1 MDHPRAH
8 AAPASAPAATRRNRT
23 LLAGLAAL
31 LLAVVTGCSDSVP
44 TAPTSEP
51 TTAPPSPSP
60 TPPPTAEPTAEPAA
74 ALGNHAVSAG
84 HPAAVDA
91 GMQVLD
97 AGGSAVDAAV
107 ATAFAVAV
115 VEPFASGIGG
125 GGAALVVPT
134 GEGAPQ
140 AYDYREVVAQDGRV
154 PESGTGVPGFVAGMA
169 ALHEDHGELP
179 WSEVVAPAIEL
190 ASDGFEV
197 SDFLALRMRSDYG
210 PDAVG
215 RLEHF
220 SPGGEPLAAGQRL
233 VQENLAAT
241 MRTIAD
247 GGADAFYDGPLT
259 EALTAVD
266 GLDAAS
272 LAAYEVV
279 RTEPVEGAF
288 GDHRVLA
295 AAPPLPGAGLVQ
307 MLQVAEAA
315 GVAESEPGS
324 ARYVEQLSRAW
335 QVADRSVDTVVGD
348 PAFVDVPVDELTDPG
363 RNAELAASVL
373 AAGGG
378 DDAGDV
384 VAAPER
390 DVVPGN
396 TTHLTVVDSDGLM
409 VSMTNTIT
417 NFWGSGEMVGGFFLN
432 NQLSRFDSIGST
444 AANEPAPGRRSV
456 SWSLPTVVVDGE
468 GRPVLGIGS
477 PGGRQIPNVLANVIT
492 RWALHGQPLAD
503 AVASPRFILEGST
516 LTTETRPAPGDAAAF
531 ADLGWSVDVVAV
543 EEAVFGSVQALEVD
557 HETGEI
563 AGTADTRREADFA
576 VAQP

>member
-1 MDHPRAH
+1 MDHLLSRA
-8 AAPASAPAATRRNRT
+8 ARPSASAADRRGGTR
-23 LLAGLAAL
+23 LAGLAAL

-51 TTAPPSPSP
+51 TTAPPSSS
-60 TPPPTAEPTAEPAA
+60 PPPPATSEPATEPAA

-134 GEGAPQ
+134 GEGEPQ
-140 AYDYREVVAQDGRV
+140 AYDYREVVARDGRI

-179 WSEVVAPAIEL
+179 WSEVIAPAIEL

-197 SDFLALRMRSDYG
+197 SDFLALRMRSDHG
-210 PDAVG
+210 PAAVG

-233 VQENLAAT
+233 VQEDLAAT

-259 EALTAVD
+259 EALTTVD

-315 GVAESEPGS
+315 GVGGSEPGS

-348 PAFVDVPVDELTDPG
+348 PAFVDVPVDELTDPA
-363 RNAELAASVL
+363 RNAELAADVV
-373 AAGGG
+373 AAGEG
-378 DDAGDV
+378 DGDV

-396 TTHLTVVDSDGLM
+396 TTHLTVVDRDGLM

-417 NFWGSGEMVGGFFLN
+417 SFWGSGEMVGGFFLN

-477 PGGRQIPNVLANVIT
+477 PGGRQIPNVLANVLT
-492 RWALHGQPLAD
+492 RWGLHDQPLAD

-516 LTTETRPAPGDAAAF
+516 LTTETQPPPADAEAYE
-531 ADLGWSVDVVAV
+531 DLGWSVDVVAV
-543 EEAVFGSVQALEVD
+543 EEAVFGSVQALEVNHD
-557 HETGEI
+557 TGEI
-563 AGTADTRREADFA
+563 TGTADTRREADFA
-576 VAQP
+576 VGQP